1 MWQFRTT
8 FFIHFEVRF
17 AIISASSILYG
28 LTWKFKYGVSYI
40 YTVEFNSNWHSSVTV
55 TCLYLLQSDSSPRV
69 RSTNLFTH
77 LPPETLGT
85 TTKSM
90 TLSCSV
96 ALLVGPPWR
105 LSSSVRLEDQYLI
118 WKLTAQS
125 ENYPCGWIHCHH
137 CPLWYSPSC
146 CDSVEV
152 FFLGAAHCVNQKWI
166 WKTITKSGNMP
177 HSGMEH
183 CVCPLSHSPMISQF
197 CGGFFGCWSLPTS
210 KVNLEDNYQIR
221 KHATWWDGLCSI
233 EIVKIIE
240 CWTICGGCNTFQM
253 QKVKWTRLVAVLTL
267 KHTHFCLFSFSKN
280 WPSFLKFRCAKC
292 H

>member
-1 MWQFRTT
+1 MEVVIICQTWGPIPDLEADRSIWELSMWMNP
-8 FFIHFEVRF
+8 
-17 AIISASSILYG
+17 L
-28 LTWKFKYGVSYI
+28 
-40 YTVEFNSNWHSSVTV
+40 
-55 TCLYLLQSDSSPRV
+55 SP
-69 RSTNLFTH
+69 
-77 LPPETLGT
+77 
-85 TTKSM
+85 
-90 TLSCSV
+90 
-96 ALLVGPPWR
+96 
-105 LSSSVRLEDQYLI
+105 LSSLI
-118 WKLTAQS
+118 FTIMLWF
-125 ENYPCGWIHCHH
+125 CGG
-137 CPLWYSPSC
+137 
-146 CDSVEV
+146 
-152 FFLGAAHCVNQKWI
+152 FFWGAAHCVNQKWI
-166 WKTITKSGNMP
+166 WKTITKSGSMP